1 MNYKEQTMTRYIL
14 LLAAAIMLASC
25 SHKKPE
31 QDNTEQAETDT
42 SLVKLTPL
50 QIKNAG
56 IQIGNPVVT
65 QASGILKLQGS
76 IDVPPQSTVSV
87 SFPLG
92 GYLKRTDLLP
102 GVHVRRGQ
110 VLGVL
115 EDMQYIQL
123 QQDYLSAKERELF
136 AETEYKRQFELN
148 ASKASS
154 DKVLQQARTEMETQR
169 ISMRS
174 LAQKL
179 ELIGLNPRHLSSTS
193 ISKSVN
199 ILSPIDGFVSKV
211 NVNIGKYT
219 SPTDVLFELVNP
231 KDIHLALNVF
241 EKDVNQLS
249 IGQQVITYTTAH
261 PEIKY
266 DAEIILIS
274 KNLNE
279 DRMANVHCHFEKFDA
294 SLLPGMFMN
303 AEVKINNQTALAVA
317 EQAVVKWQNKNYVFT
332 DQGKNTFRMAP
343 VTIGNLNDGQQQISG
358 QSITANTKLVTQNA
372 YALLMKLKN
381 NAEEE

>member
-1 MNYKEQTMTRYIL
+1 MTRYIL
-14 LLAAAIMLASC
+14 LLATAIILASC
-25 SHKKPE
+25 SHKKAE
-31 QDNTEQAETDT
+31 HESAAQEAETDT

-50 QIKNAG
+50 QITNAG
-56 IQIGNPVVT
+56 IQVGTPVVT

-102 GVHVRRGQ
+102 GVHVRKGQ
-110 VLGVL
+110 ILAVL

-136 AETEYKRQFELN
+136 AETEYKRQLDLN

-169 ISMRS
+169 ITMRS

-179 ELIGLNPRHLSSTS
+179 ELIGINPRRLSSTS

-241 EKDVNQLS
+241 EKDVNLLS
-249 IGQQVITYTTAH
+249 IGQRVITYTTTR

-266 DAEIILIS
+266 EAEIILIS

-303 AEVKINNQTALAVA
+303 AEVKVNNQTALAVA
-317 EQAVVKWQNKNYVFT
+317 EQAIVKWQNNYFVFT
-332 DQGKNTFRMAP
+332 DQGQNTFRMAP
-343 VTIGNLNDGQQQISG
+343 VTMGNLNNGQQQISG
-358 QSITANTKLVTQNA
+358 QSITASTKLVTQNA
-372 YALLMKLKN
+372 YALLMKMKN

>member
-1 MNYKEQTMTRYIL
+1 MKKYSIV
-14 LLAAAIMLASC
+14 LLAAAMLAAC
-25 SHKKPE
+25 TGKK
-31 QDNTEQAETDT
+31 QAEESAEEAPADT
-42 SLVKLTPL
+42 NTVSFTPV

-56 IQIGNPVVT
+56 IETGTPTLGKLNGV
-65 QASGILKLQGS
+65 LKLQGA

-102 GVHVRRGQ
+102 GMHINRGQ

-115 EDMQYIQL
+115 EDIQFIQI
-123 QQDYLSAKERELF
+123 QQDYLSAKERFSFL
-136 AETEYKRQFELN
+136 ETEYKRQQELN

-169 ISMRS
+169 IAMRA

-179 ELIGLNPRHLSSTS
+179 ELIGINPQRLSAAN

-199 ILSPIDGFVSKV
+199 IISPIDGFVSKV

-231 KDIHLALNVF
+231 KDIHLGLNVF
-241 EKDVNQLS
+241 EKDVAKLS
-249 IGQQVITYTTAH
+249 IGQKVIAYTNDQ
-261 PEIKY
+261 PDKKY
-266 DAEIILIS
+266 EAEIILIS

-279 DRMANVHCHFEKFDA
+279 DRIADVHCHFEKLEPN
-294 SLLPGMFMN
+294 LLPGMFMN
-303 AEVKINNQTALAVA
+303 AEVEVDNATGLTVA
-317 EQAVVKWQNKNYVFT
+317 EDAVVRWQDKFYVFAAT
-332 DQGKNTFRMAP
+332 GNNTFKMLP
-343 VTIGNLNDGQQQISG
+343 VNTGIANNGMQQIDG
-358 QSITANTKLVTQNA
+358 AGINADTKLVVKNA

-381 NAEEE
+381 SAEEE

>member
-1 MNYKEQTMTRYIL
+1 MKTYIL
-14 LLAAAIMLASC
+14 SILAATVLFASC
-25 SHKKPE
+25 GGEKPKKE
-31 QDNTEQAETDT
+31 AKEEKQADT
-42 SLVKLTPL
+42 LMVTLTPA
-50 QIKNAG
+50 QMKNAG
-56 IQIGNPVVT
+56 IQTGMPSNENV
-65 QASGILKLQGS
+65 SGVLKLQGS

-92 GYLKRTDLLP
+92 GYLKRTELLP
-102 GVHVRRGQ
+102 GAHVRKGE

-115 EDMQYIQL
+115 EDMQFIQI
-123 QQDYLSAKERELF
+123 QQDYLSAREKELF
-136 AETEYKRQFELN
+136 AEKEYKRQQELN

-154 DKVLQQARTEMETQR
+154 DKVMEQARTEMETQR
-169 ISMRS
+169 INMRS

-179 ELIGLNPRHLSSTS
+179 ELIGINPNRLTAGN

-199 ILSPIDGFVSKV
+199 IYSPIDGFVSKV

-249 IGQQVITYTTAH
+249 VGQKVITYTTDN
-261 PEIKY
+261 PDKKY
-266 DAEIILIS
+266 EAEIILIS
-274 KNLNE
+274 KNLDE
-279 DRMANVHCHFEKFDA
+279 DRMASVHCHFEKFDA

-303 AEVKINNQTALAVA
+303 AEVEVKNATALTVN
-317 EQAVVKWQNKNYVFT
+317 EDAVVRWQNKHYVFV
-332 DQGKNTFRMAP
+332 DQGNNNFKITP
-343 VTIGNLNDGQQQISG
+343 VALGNANAGKQQVSGEGLTDKTTIV
-358 QSITANTKLVTQNA
+358 TKNA

-381 NAEEE
+381 SAEDE

>member
-1 MNYKEQTMTRYIL
+1 MTKIYSMLLSAAL
-14 LLAAAIMLASC
+14 LLTAC
-25 SHKKPE
+25 TGKKAQQNTANEEPE
-31 QDNTEQAETDT
+31 ADT
-42 SLVKLTPL
+42 TIVKLTPA

-56 IQIGNPVVT
+56 IETGRPIMGKVT
-65 QASGILKLQGS
+65 GVLKLQGA

-102 GVHVRRGQ
+102 GVHVRKGQ

-115 EDMQYIQL
+115 EDMQFIQL
-123 QQDYLSAKERELF
+123 QQDYLSAREKF
-136 AETEYKRQFELN
+136 RYADSEFKRQRELN

-154 DKVLQQARTEMETQR
+154 DKVFQQARAEMETELVL
-169 ISMRS
+169 MRALS
-174 LAQKL
+174 QKL
-179 ELIGLNPRHLSSTS
+179 ELIGINPRTLTAAN

-231 KDIHLALNVF
+231 KDIHLALDVF
-241 EKDVNQLS
+241 EKDVDQLS
-249 IGQQVITYTTAH
+249 IGQKVVTYTNAH
-261 PEIKY
+261 PEKKH

-279 DRMANVHCHFEKFDA
+279 DRMANVHCHFEDFDA

-303 AEVKINNQTALAVA
+303 AEVEVNDATALTVP
-317 EQAVVKWQNKNYVFT
+317 EDAVVRWQNQFYVYVKT
-332 DQGKNTFRMAP
+332 GADTFRMTP
-343 VTIGNLNDGQQQISG
+343 VSPGNQSNGRQQISG
-358 QSITANTKLVTQNA
+358 GAVTNKTELVTKNA
-372 YALLMKLKN
+372 YALLMKMKN
-381 NAEEE
+381 SADED

>member
-1 MNYKEQTMTRYIL
+1 MTKYIL
-14 LLAAAIMLASC
+14 LLAAAVILASC
-25 SHKKPE
+25 SHKKTE
-31 QDNTEQAETDT
+31 QENNEQAETDT

-50 QIKNAG
+50 QIKNAD
-56 IQIGNPVVT
+56 IQVGTPVVT

-102 GVHVRRGQ
+102 GVHVRKGQ

-123 QQDYLSAKERELF
+123 QQDYLSAKEKELF
-136 AETEYKRQFELN
+136 AETEYKRQSELN

-169 ISMRS
+169 ITMRS

-179 ELIGLNPRHLSSTS
+179 ELIGINPRHLSSTS

-249 IGQQVITYTTAH
+249 IGQRVITYTTAH
-261 PEIKY
+261 PEVKY
-266 DAEIILIS
+266 EAEIILIS

-303 AEVKINNQTALAVA
+303 ADVKINNQTALAVA
-317 EQAVVKWQNKNYVFT
+317 EQAVVKWQNKYYVFT
-332 DQGKNTFRMAP
+332 DQGQNTFRMVP
-343 VTIGNLNDGQQQISG
+343 VTIGNLNDGQQQITA
-358 QSITANTKLVTQNA
+358 QSITANTKLVTHNA
-372 YALLMKLKN
+372 YALLMKMKN

>member
-1 MNYKEQTMTRYIL
+1 MTRYIL
-14 LLAAAIMLASC
+14 LLATAIILASC
-25 SHKKPE
+25 SHKKAE
-31 QDNTEQAETDT
+31 QESNAQEAETDT

-56 IQIGNPVVT
+56 IQIGTPVVT
-65 QASGILKLQGS
+65 QASGMLKLQGS

-102 GVHVRRGQ
+102 GVHVRKGQ
-110 VLGVL
+110 ILAVL

-136 AETEYKRQFELN
+136 AETEYKRQLELN

-169 ISMRS
+169 ITMRS

-179 ELIGLNPRHLSSTS
+179 ELIGINPRRLSSTS

-241 EKDVNQLS
+241 EKDVNLLS
-249 IGQQVITYTTAH
+249 IGQRVITYTTTR

-266 DAEIILIS
+266 EAEIILIS

-303 AEVKINNQTALAVA
+303 AEVKVNNQTALAVA
-317 EQAVVKWQNKNYVFT
+317 EQAIVKWQNNYFVFT
-332 DQGKNTFRMAP
+332 DQGQNTFRMAQ
-343 VTIGNLNDGQQQISG
+343 VTMGNLNNGQQQISG

-372 YALLMKLKN
+372 YALLMKMKN

>member
-1 MNYKEQTMTRYIL
+1 MTRYIL
-14 LLAAAIMLASC
+14 LLATTIILASC
-25 SHKKPE
+25 SHKK
-31 QDNTEQAETDT
+31 TEQESAEHAETET
-42 SLVKLTPL
+42 SLVKLTAL

-56 IQIGNPVVT
+56 IQTGTPVVT

-102 GVHVRRGQ
+102 GVHVRKGQ

-123 QQDYLSAKERELF
+123 QQDYLSAKEREHF
-136 AETEYKRQFELN
+136 AETEYKRQLELN

-169 ISMRS
+169 INMRS

-179 ELIGLNPRHLSSTS
+179 ELIGINPRHLNSNS

-241 EKDVNQLS
+241 EKDVNQLA
-249 IGQQVITYTTAH
+249 IGQRVITYTTAR
-261 PEIKY
+261 PEVRY
-266 DAEIILIS
+266 EAEIILIS
-274 KNLNE
+274 KNLNA

-303 AEVKINNQTALAVA
+303 AEVKINNQTALAIA

-332 DQGKNTFRMAP
+332 DQGQNTFRMVP
-343 VTIGNLNDGQQQISG
+343 VTTGNLNEGQQQIIG
-358 QSITANTKLVTQNA
+358 QNITAKTKLVTQNA
-372 YALLMKLKN
+372 YALLMKMKN

>member
-1 MNYKEQTMTRYIL
+1 MTRYIL
-14 LLAAAIMLASC
+14 LLATAIILVSC
-25 SHKKPE
+25 SHKKAE
-31 QDNTEQAETDT
+31 QESAAQEAETDT

-56 IQIGNPVVT
+56 IQIGTPVVT

-102 GVHVRRGQ
+102 GVHVRKGQ
-110 VLGVL
+110 ILGVL

-136 AETEYKRQFELN
+136 AETEYKRQLELN

-179 ELIGLNPRHLSSTS
+179 ELIGINPRRLSSTS

-241 EKDVNQLS
+241 EKDVNLLS
-249 IGQQVITYTTAH
+249 IGQRVITYTTTR

-266 DAEIILIS
+266 EAEVILIS

-303 AEVKINNQTALAVA
+303 AEVKVSNQTALAVA
-317 EQAVVKWQNKNYVFT
+317 AQAIVKWQNNYYVFT
-332 DQGKNTFRMAP
+332 DQGQNTFRMTP
-343 VTIGNLNDGQQQISG
+343 VTLGNLNNGQQQISV
-358 QSITANTKLVTQNA
+358 QSITANTKLVIQNA
-372 YALLMKLKN
+372 YALLMKMKN

>member
-1 MNYKEQTMTRYIL
+1 MKIYNIIFCAVL
-14 LLAAAIMLASC
+14 LLTACGGQEANN
-25 SHKKPE
+25 E
-31 QDNTEQAETDT
+31 TETEKQPTDT
-42 SLVKLTPL
+42 TIVKLTAA

-56 IQIGNPVVT
+56 IEVGTPVT
-65 QASGILKLQGS
+65 ADITGTLKLQGA

-92 GYLKRTDLLP
+92 GYLKSTDLLP
-102 GVHVRRGQ
+102 GVHVRKGQ

-115 EDMQYIQL
+115 EDMQFIQL
-123 QQDYLSAKERELF
+123 QQDYLSARERFSF
-136 AETEYKRQFELN
+136 AEMEFKRQQELN

-154 DKVLQQARTEMETQR
+154 DKVFQQARAEMQTQR
-169 ISMRS
+169 VLMQS

-179 ELIGLNPRHLSSTS
+179 ELIGINPKRLTAGN

-199 ILSPIDGFVSKV
+199 IHSPIDGFVSKV

-231 KDIHLALNVF
+231 KDIHLALDVF

-249 IGQQVITYTTAH
+249 IGQKVIAYNNTEPDKKH
-261 PEIKY
+261 H
-266 DAEIILIS
+266 AEIILIS

-279 DRMANVHCHFEKFDA
+279 DRMANVHCHFEDFDA

-303 AEVKINNQTALAVA
+303 AEVEVNNATALTVP
-317 EQAVVKWQNKNYVFT
+317 EDAVVRWQNKYYVFVSNSN
-332 DQGKNTFRMAP
+332 NTFKMTNVEP
-343 VTIGNLNDGQQQISG
+343 GNRQNDKQQISG
-358 QSITANTKLVTQNA
+358 SNISDKTQLVTKNA
-372 YALLMKLKN
+372 YALLMKMKN
-381 NAEEE
+381 SADEE